1 MNSLELIKYWEIKRK
16 LQKKPNQ
23 LLNSKIKCAKPSE
36 CAQFVQSRFLCFSER
51 ASGNEAYSHIHNVAS
66 RTKLY
71 EVIESLFS
79 CCAFPFARDFSI
91 YFRAFF
97 FSFFVLI
104 WFNAW
109 RINGVTNIFHKCIRV
124 ASYVFCMPNTR
135 KLINFNGVGDVHV
148 HIYRYDGPRV
158 DIDVFF
164 SSFSHYYRIILTNKF
179 T

>member
-1 MNSLELIKYWEIKRK
+1 MNSR
-16 LQKKPNQ
+16 
-23 LLNSKIKCAKPSE
+23 IKCAKPSE
-36 CAQFVQSRFLCFSER
+36 CAQFVQSRFLCSSER
-51 ASGNEAYSHIHNVAS
+51 ASGNEAYTHIHNVAS

-71 EVIESLFS
+71 EAIESLFS

-135 KLINFNGVGDVHV
+135 KLINFNGVGDVCSICVHV

-164 SSFSHYYRIILTNKF
+164 LFFFTLLSHYTNKQIYIEH
-179 T
+179 TWDRTNRYVM